1 MEMKMKKLTL
11 MAFALFMSNCSNVG
25 YNQLTGNIDV
35 SVKAELDA
43 TISVGENISGTGSET
58 VLFFFFRWPGTRY
71 IAEGNSVDLNSSSP
85 SSFMASGITE
95 SLNPFN
101 IVQHAKGQA
110 VYDAITSS
118 NADVIINPKF
128 TITVQDFLFYKT
140 VKCDVTGKKGTV
152 KTIK

>member
-1 MEMKMKKLTL
+1 MKKIFFL
-11 MAFALFMSNCSNVG
+11 LFILLITSCSNVS
-25 YNQLTGNIDV
+25 YNQITGDIDV

-43 TISVGENISGTGSET
+43 TITVGENISGTGSET

-71 IAEGNSVDLNSSSP
+71 RAEGNTVALSSSSP
-85 SSFMASGITE
+85 SSFFVSGITE

-110 VYDAITSS
+110 IYDAVSSS
-118 NADVIINPKF
+118 NADLIINPKF
-128 TITVQDFLFYKT
+128 TVTIQDFLVYKT
-140 VKCDVTGKKGTV
+140 VKCDVTGKKGTI

>member
-1 MEMKMKKLTL
+1 MNKITL
-11 MAFALFMSNCSNVG
+11 MAIMLFMSNCSNVN
-25 YNQLTGNIDV
+25 YNQLTGNVEV

-43 TISVGENISGTGSET
+43 TISVGENISGSGSET

-71 IAEGNSVDLNSSSP
+71 IAESNTVDLNTSSP
-85 SSFMASGITE
+85 SSFLASGVTE

-110 VYDAITSS
+110 VYDAISSS
-118 NADVIINPKF
+118 NADIIINPKF

-140 VKCDVTGKKGTV
+140 VKCDVTGKKGTI